1 MWLMFGLTFT
11 KGHFIIFPVLKGEKK
26 KRNENLFHVG
36 GEQPSCPDLLA
47 ELVKCRLAQKSKC
60 FSLALGVTFLRLGKN
75 RSESF
80 IRWLLRLF
88 IKLVFFCVC
97 VCLRGG
103 GVHRPTKLLSCV
115 DVLTGFKWLSLLV
128 DCQLCCFL
136 KAGDELKSKHN
147 YRAFIKPRLM
157 RGVWVA
163 GGRKLFSSAQLR
175 FVKHINKSH
184 FCSSRVCM
192 CLRPTSPGWFD

>member
-1 MWLMFGLTFT
+1 M
-11 KGHFIIFPVLKGEKK
+11 
-26 KRNENLFHVG
+26 
-36 GEQPSCPDLLA
+36 
-47 ELVKCRLAQKSKC
+47 
-60 FSLALGVTFLRLGKN
+60 
-75 RSESF
+75 
-80 IRWLLRLF
+80 
-88 IKLVFFCVC
+88 C

-103 GVHRPTKLLSCV
+103 GVHRPTKLLSRV
-115 DVLTGFKWLSLLV
+115 DLLTGFKWLSLLV

-175 FVKHINKSH
+175 FVKHINKAISVQAE
-184 FCSSRVCM
+184 FACAWDPLLLVGLIRQNLTKSNFSWMCTGGNGKRTTDLLSNSLPSRSNWES
-192 CLRPTSPGWFD
+192 LRIII